1 MNKELK
7 KALHAAFEVPVPQK
21 KQAFMKRIRNSE
33 ISNFKFLLIQ
43 AAYIRKWVW
52 GISFVIV
59 MFSLYCGYFMDK
71 YVLWGLS
78 AIMPLLA
85 VSALAENI
93 RSGEYGMAELEMAT
107 RFSLRSVVM
116 ARMSILGMVHFGV
129 LCLAAL
135 LGHPGG
141 DTTLFQTGVY
151 LLVPY
156 LLTDVS
162 GLWMFR
168 KLGKKES
175 LYGAMGLSFVIAAI
189 PSINRELV
197 QVLYGTEYFG
207 LWLVILLV
215 LCAITISET
224 KKNLERT
231 EELTWNL
238 L

>member
-7 KALHAAFEVPVPQK
+7 KALQAAFEAPVPQK

-52 GISFVIV
+52 GISFVILTL
-59 MFSLYCGYFMDK
+59 SLYCGYFMDK

-78 AIMPLLA
+78 SMMPFLA
-85 VSALAENI
+85 VTTLAENV
-93 RSGEYGMAELEMAT
+93 RSGSCGMAELEMAT

-116 ARMSILGMVHFGV
+116 ARMGILGMVHFGV

-135 LGHPGG
+135 LGYQCGG
-141 DTTLFQTGVY
+141 VTLFQTGVY
-151 LLVPY
+151 LLVTY

-168 KLGKKES
+168 KLGRKES
-175 LYGAMGLSFVIAAI
+175 IYGVMGLSFVIAIA
-189 PSINRELV
+189 PSMNSELV
-197 QVLYGTEYFG
+197 QVLYRTEYFG

-215 LCAITISET
+215 LCVLAISET

-231 EELTWNL
+231 EELTWSL
-238 L
+238 W

>member
-7 KALHAAFEVPVPQK
+7 KALHAAFEAPMPQK
-21 KQAFMKRIRNSE
+21 KQAFMKRVRNSE
-33 ISNFKFLLIQ
+33 ISNVKFILIQ

-52 GISFVIV
+52 CISFVIV
-59 MFSLYCGYFMDK
+59 VFSLYCGYFMDK

-78 AIMPLLA
+78 AIMPVLA

-107 RFSLRSVVM
+107 RFSLRSVIL
-116 ARMSILGMVHFGV
+116 ARMGILGMVHFGIV
-129 LCLAAL
+129 CLAAL
-135 LGHPGG
+135 LGRQGG
-141 DTTLFQTGVY
+141 VTLFQTGVY

-162 GLWMFR
+162 GLWLFR
-168 KLGKKES
+168 KFGRKES
-175 LYGAMGLSFVIAAI
+175 IYGVLGLSFVIAAI
-189 PSINRELV
+189 PGINRELV

-215 LCAITISET
+215 LCVITISET

>member
-7 KALHAAFEVPVPQK
+7 KTLQAAFEAPMPQK
-21 KQAFMKRIRNSE
+21 KQTFMKRIRNSE

-52 GISFVIV
+52 GISFVILF
-59 MFSLYCGYFMDK
+59 FSLCCGYFMDK

-78 AIMPLLA
+78 AIMPVLA

-107 RFSLRSVVM
+107 RFALRSVIM
-116 ARMSILGMVHFGV
+116 ARMGILGMVHFGV
-129 LCLAAL
+129 LCLTAL

-141 DTTLFQTGVY
+141 DTTLLQTGVY

-168 KLGKKES
+168 KFGRKES
-175 LYGAMGLSFVIAAI
+175 IYGVLGLSFVIAAI
-189 PSINRELV
+189 PGINRELV

-215 LCAITISET
+215 LCAIAISEA
-224 KKNLERT
+224 KKNLERM
-231 EELTWNL
+231 EELTWSL
-238 L
+238 W

>member
-1 MNKELK
+1 MNKGLK
-7 KALHAAFEVPVPQK
+7 KALHAAFEAPLPQK
-21 KQAFMKRIRNSE
+21 KQAFMKRVRNSE
-33 ISNFKFLLIQ
+33 ISNVKFILIQ

-52 GISFVIV
+52 CISFVIV
-59 MFSLYCGYFMDK
+59 VFSLYCGYFMDK

-78 AIMPLLA
+78 AIMPVLA

-107 RFSLRSVVM
+107 RFSLRSVIL
-116 ARMSILGMVHFGV
+116 ARMGILGMVHFGIV
-129 LCLAAL
+129 CLAAL
-135 LGHPGG
+135 LGRQGG
-141 DTTLFQTGVY
+141 VTLFQTGVY

-162 GLWMFR
+162 GLWLFR
-168 KLGKKES
+168 KFGRKES
-175 LYGAMGLSFVIAAI
+175 IYGVLGLSCVIAAI
-189 PSINRELV
+189 PGINRELV

-215 LCAITISET
+215 LCAIAISEA

-231 EELTWNL
+231 EELTWSL

>member
-7 KALHAAFEVPVPQK
+7 KALHAAFEAPMPQK
-21 KQAFMKRIRNSE
+21 KQAFMKCVRNSK
-33 ISNFKFLLIQ
+33 INNFKFILIQ

-71 YVLWGLS
+71 YVLWELS

-93 RSGEYGMAELEMAT
+93 RSGGYGMAELEMAT

-116 ARMSILGMVHFGV
+116 ARMGILGMVHFGV

-168 KLGKKES
+168 KLGRKES
-175 LYGAMGLSFVIAAI
+175 LYGVMGLSFVIAAI
-189 PSINRELV
+189 PGINRELV
-197 QVLYGTEYFG
+197 QVLFGTEYFG

-231 EELTWNL
+231 EELTWSL
-238 L
+238 W

>member
-7 KALHAAFEVPVPQK
+7 KALHAAFEAPMPQK

-93 RSGEYGMAELEMAT
+93 RSGGYGMAELEMAT

-116 ARMSILGMVHFGV
+116 ARMGILGMVHFGV

-156 LLTDVS
+156 LLTDVA

-168 KLGKKES
+168 KLDRKES
-175 LYGAMGLSFVIAAI
+175 LYGAMGLSFVIAIA
-189 PSINRELV
+189 PGMNGELV
-197 QVLYGTEYFG
+197 QVLYRTEYFG
-207 LWLVILLV
+207 LWLEILLV
-215 LCAITISET
+215 LCLLAISEA
-224 KKNLERT
+224 KKNLKRT
-231 EELTWNL
+231 EELTWSL
-238 L
+238 

>member
-7 KALHAAFEVPVPQK
+7 KALHAAFEAPMPQK
-21 KQAFMKRIRNSE
+21 KQAFMKRVRNSK
-33 ISNFKFLLIQ
+33 ISNFKFILIQ

-107 RFSLRSVVM
+107 RFSLRSVIL
-116 ARMSILGMVHFGV
+116 ARMGILGMVHFGIV
-129 LCLAAL
+129 CLAAL
-135 LGHPGG
+135 LGRQGG
-141 DTTLFQTGVY
+141 VTLFQTGVY

-162 GLWMFR
+162 GLWLFR
-168 KLGKKES
+168 KFGRKES
-175 LYGAMGLSFVIAAI
+175 IYGVLGLSFVIAAI
-189 PSINRELV
+189 PGINRELV

-215 LCAITISET
+215 LCAIAISEA

-231 EELTWNL
+231 EELTWSL